1 MEINQIGVITF
12 KNGKIDSKSSFEINR
27 ILHSSDKRSMN
38 RMKIELKVGTRATTK
53 DFRNTYKARYLVEH
67 GWRIDSVVK
76 PMVAGLTNRV
86 DLVSVPTKYG
96 QLVVKNEDMLTY
108 VGNNVWDVRSDK

>member
-1 MEINQIGVITF
+1 
-12 KNGKIDSKSSFEINR
+12 
-27 ILHSSDKRSMN
+27 
-38 RMKIELKVGTRATTK
+38 MKIEMQVGTRATTK
-53 DFRNTYKARYLVEH
+53 DFRNTYKARYLLQH
-67 GWRIDSVVK
+67 GWRIDSVVN
-76 PMVAGLTNRV
+76 PMVVGLTDRV

>member
-1 MEINQIGVITF
+1 
-12 KNGKIDSKSSFEINR
+12 
-27 ILHSSDKRSMN
+27 
-38 RMKIELKVGTRATTK
+38 MKIKMQVGTRATVA
-53 DFRNTYKARYLVEH
+53 DFRNTYKARYLLQY
-67 GWRIDSVVK
+67 GWRIDSVVV
-76 PMVAGLTNRV
+76 PGLTNRV

>member
-1 MEINQIGVITF
+1 MTG
-12 KNGKIDSKSSFEINR
+12 GKD
-27 ILHSSDKRSMN
+27 
-38 RMKIELKVGTRATTK
+38 RMKIKMQVGTRATVA
-53 DFRNTYKARYLVEH
+53 DFINTYKARYLLQH

-108 VGNNVWDVRSDK
+108 VGNNVWDVRSNK

>member
-1 MEINQIGVITF
+1 
-12 KNGKIDSKSSFEINR
+12 
-27 ILHSSDKRSMN
+27 
-38 RMKIELKVGTRATTK
+38 MKIEMQVGTRATTK
-53 DFRNTYKARYLVEH
+53 DFRNTYKARYLLQH

-86 DLVSVPTKYG
+86 VDLISVPTKYG

-108 VGNNVWDVRSDK
+108 VGNNVWDVRSSK

>member
-1 MEINQIGVITF
+1 
-12 KNGKIDSKSSFEINR
+12 
-27 ILHSSDKRSMN
+27 
-38 RMKIELKVGTRATTK
+38 MKIEIQVGTRATTK
-53 DFRNTYKARYLVEH
+53 DFRNTYKARYLLQH

-76 PMVAGLTNRV
+76 PMVPGLTNRF

-108 VGNNVWDVRSDK
+108 VGNNVWDVRSNK

>member
-1 MEINQIGVITF
+1 ME
-12 KNGKIDSKSSFEINR
+12 
-27 ILHSSDKRSMN
+27 
-38 RMKIELKVGTRATTK
+38 MKIELQVGTRATTK

-67 GWRIDSVVK
+67 GWRIDSIVK
-76 PMVAGLTNRV
+76 PYVPGLTTRV

-108 VGNNVWDVRSDK
+108 VGNNVWDVRRDK

>member
-1 MEINQIGVITF
+1 ME
-12 KNGKIDSKSSFEINR
+12 
-27 ILHSSDKRSMN
+27 
-38 RMKIELKVGTRATTK
+38 MKIELKVGTRATVA
-53 DFRNTYKARYLVEH
+53 DFRNTYKARYLLLH

-86 DLVSVPTKYG
+86 DLISVPTKYG

-108 VGNNVWDVRSDK
+108 VGNNVWDVRSSK

>member
-1 MEINQIGVITF
+1 M
-12 KNGKIDSKSSFEINR
+12 KID
-27 ILHSSDKRSMN
+27 LP
-38 RMKIELKVGTRATTK
+38 VGTRATTK

-67 GWRIDSVVK
+67 GWRIDSFVK

-96 QLVVKNEDMLTY
+96 QLVVKKDDVLTY
-108 VGNNVWDVRSDK
+108 VGNNVWDARRDK

>member
-1 MEINQIGVITF
+1 
-12 KNGKIDSKSSFEINR
+12 
-27 ILHSSDKRSMN
+27 
-38 RMKIELKVGTRATTK
+38 MKIELKVGTRATTK
-53 DFRNTYKARYLVEH
+53 DFRNTYKAKYLVEH

-96 QLVVKNEDMLTY
+96 QLVVKKDDVLTY
-108 VGNNVWDVRSDK
+108 VGNNVWDVRRDK